1 MTVNEEQALKDF
13 LLDIDCLR
21 RLDDWTDDFNLF
33 DVLKITNA
41 EIRHSNILG
50 WFFDP
55 NENHG
60 MGDRFI
66 KTFATKVAGRC
77 NPERY
82 DAFQML
88 LQDFFSYQVY
98 RESNHMDIVLVSK
111 TEKTAY
117 IIENKVWSG
126 ESSHQLKDYLDKSKT
141 EYKDCNQVFYIFL
154 TPDGRKAS
162 DPDNWISFSYEEI
175 IECLESAVNG
185 INLKDEVLLVVKNY
199 TDTVRKSI
207 MKEKDE
213 KLVSICNEIYNKHRT
228 ALRLIFEN
236 VSIDS
241 SVESEIIRSTLQ
253 ELEEDSQILY
263 KGSNKWQFFTEQ
275 MDKFLPELD
284 SSNSSWGTNWV
295 YYYWFTKPSDDKLRI
310 YFEIGGWNL
319 TDDLSSHTDAL
330 IRAAGKNKRDG
341 YQYMR
346 LYRKDE
352 KLSENNYEESL
363 REAVKSLVK
372 AALANETKLLAKAEE
387 LLSED
392 SSKSSD

>member
-21 RLDDWTDDFNLF
+21 QLDDWTDDFNLF

-82 DAFQML
+82 DAFKML

-98 RESNHMDIVLVSK
+98 RESNHMDIVLASK

-141 EYKDCNQVFYIFL
+141 EYKDCDQIFYIFL
-154 TPDGRKAS
+154 TPDGRDAS
-162 DPDNWISFSYEEI
+162 DPENWISFSYEEI
-175 IECLESAVNG
+175 IECLENSVAG
-185 INLKDEVLLVVKNY
+185 INLRDEIRLIVDNY
-199 TDTVRKSI
+199 IDTVRKNI

-241 SVESEIIRSTLQ
+241 SVESEILCNTLK
-253 ELEEDSQILY
+253 ELEEEGKILY
-263 KGSNKWQFFTEQ
+263 KENNSWHFFTKEMDEFLPDLGSN
-275 MDKFLPELD
+275 D
-284 SSNSSWGTNWV
+284 SSWGTTWV
-295 YYYWFTKPSDDKLRI
+295 YYYWFEKPTDKLVLH
-310 YFEIGGWNL
+310 FEIGGWNL
-319 TDDLSSHTDAL
+319 DDNLTTHSNAL
-330 IRAAGKNKRDG
+330 IRAAGKKQDTYR
-341 YQYMR
+341 YKR
-346 LYRKDE
+346 LYLKDE
-352 KLSENNYEESL
+352 KLTEDNYEDSL
-363 REAVKSLVK
+363 KKAVKSAVK
-372 AALANETKLLAKAEE
+372 AALENEKELLMKAKALIE
-387 LLSED
+387 SEAE
-392 SSKSSD
+392 K

>member
-1 MTVNEEQALKDF
+1 MTVNEERALKDF

-21 RLDDWTDDFNLF
+21 QLDDWTDDFNLF

-66 KTFATKVAGRC
+66 KAFATKVAGRC

-82 DAFQML
+82 DAFKML

-111 TEKTAY
+111 EEKTAY

-126 ESSHQLKDYLDKSKT
+126 ESSHQLKDYFDKSKT
-141 EYKDCNQVFYIFL
+141 EYKDCNQIFYIFL
-154 TPDGRKAS
+154 TPDGHDAS
-162 DPDNWISFSYEEI
+162 DPENWIPFSYDDI
-175 IECLESAVNG
+175 IECLENSIAG
-185 INLKDEVLLVVKNY
+185 ISLRDEVRLVVENY
-199 TDTVRKSI
+199 IDTVRKNI

-213 KLVSICNEIYNKHRT
+213 KLISICNEIYNKHRT

-241 SVESEIIRSTLQ
+241 SVESEIICSTLK
-253 ELEEDSQILY
+253 ELDEEGIILY
-263 KGSNKWQFFTEQ
+263 KDNNSLHFFTKE
-275 MDKFLPELD
+275 MDEFLPEID
-284 SSNSSWGTNWV
+284 SNESSWGTNWV
-295 YYYWFTKPSDDKLRI
+295 YYYWFEKPTDKLI
-310 YFEIGGWNL
+310 VHFEIGGWGLNENL
-319 TDDLSSHTDAL
+319 ISHSNAL
-330 IRAAGKNKRDG
+330 IAAAGKKQDSYR
-341 YQYMR
+341 YKR
-346 LYRKDE
+346 LYRKAE
-352 KLSENNYEESL
+352 KLNEDDYEGSL
-363 REAVKSLVK
+363 KKAVRASVK
-372 AALANETKLLAKAEE
+372 ATIENEKK
-387 LLSED
+387 LLSEA
-392 SSKSSD
+392 KALLQGEHN